1 MPTVTRTAS
10 MLEIIRQDLES
21 IRAELL
27 RAFIAANECHH
38 DPRVLQL
45 SRKFDRVL
53 NLYMR
58 AVKSVSNDV
67 HDLEVESTLPNQRA
81 SSQP

>member
-1 MPTVTRTAS
+1 MPTVTRSAS

-27 RAFIAANECHH
+27 RAFITANECHH
-38 DPRVLQL
+38 DTRVQQL
-45 SRKFDRVL
+45 SRQFDRVL

-58 AVKSVSNDV
+58 AEKGGSTDV
-67 HDLEVESTLPNQRA
+67 HDLEAESPPPSRTA
-81 SSQP
+81 SSQR